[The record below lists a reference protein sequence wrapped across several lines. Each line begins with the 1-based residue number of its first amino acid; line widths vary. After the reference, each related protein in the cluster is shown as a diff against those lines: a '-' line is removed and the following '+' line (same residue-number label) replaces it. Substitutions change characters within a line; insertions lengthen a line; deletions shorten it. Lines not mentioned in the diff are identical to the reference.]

1 METLTPAIGRF
12 EGTRFLFPLRVYFED
27 TDVMG
32 IVYYPNYLKWFER
45 ARWEMLRAAGVD
57 LLASQDDGRG
67 AYAVSEVAIKYH
79 RSARLD
85 DAVTVVSEV
94 TELRASNVLVK
105 QMAMRG
111 DELLASASLR
121 VVFIGPQGRP
131 RRQPKEWMRIFE
143 PLLSKD
149 PQ

>member
-1 METLTPAIGRF
+1 MPIPAQGRF

-27 TDVMG
+27 TDTMG

-57 LLASQDDGRG
+57 LLASQSDGRG
-67 AYAVSEVAIKYH
+67 AYAVSEVQIKYH

-85 DAVTVVSEV
+85 DAVTVISELV
-94 TELRASNVLVK
+94 ELRASSVLVQQK
-105 QMAMRG
+105 AMRE
-111 DELLASASLR
+111 DELLASARLR
-121 VVFIGPQGRP
+121 VAFISPEGRP
-131 RRQPKEWMRIFE
+131 RRQPRDWMQIFE

-149 PQ
+149 SE